1 MTRMFSSFEDL
12 GDLLPRKCFSKN
24 VRMFIANGQSGLIKL
39 RWYRCDTN
47 VVNELNEN
55 DDAQGRMP

>member
-1 MTRMFSSFEDL
+1 
-12 GDLLPRKCFSKN
+12 
-24 VRMFIANGQSGLIKL
+24 MFIANGQSGLIKL

-55 DDAQGRMP
+55 DDAQGENAVKAIMQLRLNDKMFFQNQNM